1 MAECPTEFAQSSLL
15 QPRPGTVI
23 RKSASRGYARLT
35 VRAQLQPSRARAAL
49 PPCRVRPLWRYSTS
63 VAVQVQASDG
73 RRGPEQGSRPH
84 RPAPNS
90 IKRDVLEESLNPL
103 EIGKL

>member
-23 RKSASRGYARLT
+23 RKSASRGYARL
-35 VRAQLQPSRARAAL
+35 VPYVPSYSVPSRACRRAA
-49 PPCRVRPLWRYSTS
+49 CDRSGAT

-90 IKRDVLEESLNPL
+90 IKRDVLDLN
-103 EIGKL
+103 

>member
-23 RKSASRGYARLT
+23 RKSASRGYARL
-35 VRAQLQPSRARAAL
+35 VPYVPSYSVPSRACRRAA
-49 PPCRVRPLWRYSTS
+49 CDRSGAT

-73 RRGPEQGSRPH
+73 RREGVGGPSRAAGPT
-84 RPAPNS
+84 APPPIPS
-90 IKRDVLEESLNPL
+90 REMF
-103 EIGKL
+103 